1 MVDKI
6 IADIDMSLKSNAYL
20 AALALALTLPDI
32 CGKAKY
38 PHKYTG
44 DRYTLWYNEYVDD
57 AKKSNDPYAKDL
69 PYLSGELVYN
79 LRCKF
84 LHQGTPNVEKNE
96 IKEVDCQVD
105 DFFLVITEENKVG
118 GDLQWVSY
126 GCDLNDV
133 RGRGMKVDIRHLC
146 YIIKK
151 AAKKYYD
158 SNKEL
163 FNFFNYTLID
173 EREEDCIMRELVEE
187 NKNNE

>member
-6 IADIDMSLKSNAYL
+6 IADIDTSLNNGVFL

-38 PHKYTG
+38 PSKGNG
-44 DRYTLWYNEYVDD
+44 DRYISWYNEFVDG
-57 AKKSNDPYAKDL
+57 AQKSTDPYAKDL
-69 PYLSGELVYN
+69 PNLSGEMVFN
-79 LRCKF
+79 LRCNF
-84 LHQGTPNVEKNE
+84 LHQGNPNVEKNK
-96 IKEVDCQVD
+96 IKDVDCQVD
-105 DFFLVITEENKVG
+105 KFILVITSEDKVG

-126 GCDLNDV
+126 GQNFDACK
-133 RGRGMKVDIRHLC
+133 RGIKVDIRHLC

-158 SNKEL
+158 SNKGL

-173 EREEDCIMRELVEE
+173 EREEDRIMHELLKG
-187 NKNNE
+187 NKTHE